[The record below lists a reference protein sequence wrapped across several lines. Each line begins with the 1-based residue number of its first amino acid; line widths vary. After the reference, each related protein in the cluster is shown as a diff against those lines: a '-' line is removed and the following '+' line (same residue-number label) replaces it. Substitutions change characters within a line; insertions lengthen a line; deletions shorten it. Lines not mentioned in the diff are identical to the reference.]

1 MRGCDVTERLSHSV
15 LLNMESEAKPWS
27 DVAMLIAEVRRLRGL
42 IAYWGEDDSR
52 TVVLREEAR
61 AIRAELDEQA

>member
-1 MRGCDVTERLSHSV
+1 
-15 LLNMESEAKPWS
+15 
-27 DVAMLIAEVRRLRGL
+27 MLIAEVRRLRGL